1 MDLLEQM
8 AACVRIVESGSLA
21 AAARQL
27 RLSPATVSRRLS
39 SLEARLGAPMILRT
53 TRSFT
58 VTEAG
63 RHYYQRC
70 LRVLGEIDE
79 AQRSVRAHDA
89 VEGLLT
95 VSAPVTFG
103 LALVCPHVPAL
114 LARHGKLRIDLRL
127 EDRVVDLV
135 SEAVDVAI
143 RSGIDPPDSNSLVA
157 QPLVT
162 YGRVVVASPEY
173 LKARGEP
180 PDPESLSRHDLLVN
194 AGGCGTRP
202 VWHLLRDGRSV
213 EIQARASFRS
223 NAPYALR
230 EAALQGS
237 GIALVPEWL
246 VRQDLERGALRVLLS
261 AWSTAPVRVFTIHRT
276 ELRGAR
282 KVQALVD
289 HLRATLRSGASAF
302 AGQAAPPL
310 LGLTG

>member
-1 MDLLEQM
+1 MDLLEHM
-8 AACVRIVESGSLA
+8 AAFVRIVESGSLA

-27 RLSPATVSRRLS
+27 RLSPAAVSRRLS
-39 SLEARLGAPMILRT
+39 TLEASLGAPLILRT

-70 LRVLGEIDE
+70 LRVLREIDD
-79 AQRSVRAHDA
+79 AQRSVRAHEEVD
-89 VEGLLT
+89 GLLT

-114 LARHGKLRIDLRL
+114 LAQHKKLRIDLRL

-143 RSGIDPPDSNSLVA
+143 RSGIDPPDSTSLVA

-162 YGRVVVASPEY
+162 YGRVVAAAPAY
-173 LKARGEP
+173 LEMRGEP
-180 PDPESLSRHDLLVN
+180 QDPESLSGHDLLVN

-202 VWHLLRDGRSV
+202 VWQLLRDGRSV
-213 EIQARASFRS
+213 EIQVRASFRS

-230 EAALQGS
+230 EAALNGS
-237 GIALVPEWL
+237 GVALLPEWL
-246 VRQDLERGALRVLLS
+246 VRHDVERGALRVLLPD
-261 AWSTAPVRVFTIHRT
+261 WSTAPVRAFTIHRT
-276 ELRGAR
+276 ELRGAS
-282 KVQALVD
+282 KVQAFVD
-289 HLRATLRSGASAF
+289 HLRATLRGGALAV
-302 AGQAAPPL
+302 AARS
-310 LGLTG
+310 